1 MSLEVQINGG
11 IQSAMK
17 AQDKVRLETLRNIK
31 KYIIEAKTA
40 TTGMEQLPDADVLK
54 IIQKLAKQGQ
64 ESAAIYK
71 EQGRPDLYEYEAAQ
85 VAILNEFL
93 PKQLE
98 GEELAVALKK
108 IIADCGATSVKEMGK
123 VMGIASKELAG
134 RADGKAI
141 SAMVKELLN

>member
-40 TTGMEQLPDADVLK
+40 TIGMEQLPDADVLK

-64 ESAAIYK
+64 ESADIYK
-71 EQGRPDLYEYEAAQ
+71 EQGRADLYEYEAAQ

-93 PKQLE
+93 PKQLT
-98 GEELAVALKK
+98 GEELAMELKK